1 MTTISALPDAPNPL
15 TDSQAQFNSK
25 ALAFTNALPTL
36 VTEINTVA
44 GEINTAKTAAETAET
59 NAETAETNAE
69 AAQTAAE
76 AAQAA
81 AEAAIVQAQAAAN
94 VTEWISGTSYTEG
107 DCVWSPTDHQTY
119 RRIVTGGGT
128 TDPASDPPN
137 WQNISGS
144 PPFSD
149 AAAQVRNSADA
160 TKLVRFSAASV
171 TTGTTRVVTIPDENI
186 TLAGRGANTFTGDQT
201 LDGNDVLEIK
211 NATFDTVYT
220 IATTTG
226 AITIDWNNAQ
236 HQKQTEPTGAI
247 TYTFT
252 APPGPA
258 RLQLI
263 IDSDGTST
271 AQTITW
277 PGSVVWLGETWAGAN
292 NKKSLITFWYDGTSY
307 FAMGANQV

>member
-15 TDSQAQFNSK
+15 TDSQASYNSK
-25 ALAFTNALPTL
+25 ALAFTQALPTL

-44 GEINTAKTAAETAET
+44 GEVNTAKTAAETAET

-69 AAQTAAE
+69 S
-76 AAQAA
+76 AQAA
-81 AEAAIVQAQAAAN
+81 AEAAQLAAEAAVLQAQAAAN
-94 VTEWISGTSYTEG
+94 VDEWVSGTSYTEG

-128 TDPASDPPN
+128 TDPSADATN
-137 WQNISGS
+137 WQNISGA

-149 AAAQVRNSADA
+149 AAAQIRNSTDA
-160 TKLVRFSAASV
+160 TKLVRFSAAGV
-171 TTGTTRVVTIPDENI
+171 TTGTTRVVTIPDENL
-186 TLAGRGANTFTGDQT
+186 TLAGRGANTFAGDQT

-211 NATFDTVYT
+211 NATFDAVYT
-220 IATTTG
+220 ISSTSG
-226 AITIDWNNAQ
+226 SITLDWNNAQ

-277 PGSVVWLGETWAGAN
+277 PGSVVWLGETWAGEN

>member
-15 TDSQAQFNSK
+15 TDSQATYNSK
-25 ALAFTNALPTL
+25 ALAFTQALPTL

-44 GEINTAKTAAETAET
+44 GEVNTAKTGAETAET

-69 AAQTAAE
+69 AAQAAAE

-81 AEAAIVQAQAAAN
+81 AEAAVLQAQAAAN
-94 VTEWISGTSYTEG
+94 VDEWVSGTSYTEG

-128 TDPASDPPN
+128 TDPSADPTN
-137 WQNISGS
+137 WQNISGA

-149 AAAQVRNSADA
+149 AAAQIRNSADA

-211 NATFDTVYT
+211 NATFDAVYT
-220 IATTTG
+220 ISSTSG
-226 AITIDWNNAQ
+226 AITLDWNNAQ
-236 HQKQTEPTGAI
+236 HQKQTEPTGSI

-252 APPGPA
+252 DPPGPC
-258 RLQLI
+258 RLQLL

-277 PGSVVWLGETWAGAN
+277 DSDVIWMGETWAGAN
-292 NKKSLITFWYDGTSY
+292 NKKAIITFWFDGSKY
-307 FAMGANQV
+307 YAMGANQV